1 MASLEFDEDAG
12 ALYLRLG
19 KGKVASSEPIADNM
33 ILDVDTKGELLGLEL
48 LLPKEIKPDVK
59 ARLLRAV

>member
-33 ILDVDTKGELLGLEL
+33 ILDVDAKGELLGLEL

-59 ARLLRAV
+59 A

>member
-33 ILDVDTKGELLGLEL
+33 ILDVDAKGELLGLEL